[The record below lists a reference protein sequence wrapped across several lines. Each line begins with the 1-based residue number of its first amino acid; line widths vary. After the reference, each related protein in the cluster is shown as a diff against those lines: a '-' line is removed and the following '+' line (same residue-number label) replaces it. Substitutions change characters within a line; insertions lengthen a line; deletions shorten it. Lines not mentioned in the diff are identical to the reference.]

1 MGDFFFVI
9 MLEDATA
16 SSILILRGTL
26 PNATFQNFLP
36 VRSCSSSVHYSFP
49 RTTLEMYRDI
59 RPTPLLSG
67 MPCVCENVR
76 A

>member
-1 MGDFFFVI
+1 MMGDFFFI
-9 MLEDATA
+9 IILEDATA
-16 SSILILRGTL
+16 SSILILWTL
-26 PNATFQNFLP
+26 PNTTFQNFLP
-36 VRSCSSSVHYSFP
+36 VRSCSASVHYSFP